1 MFPKVDADIDQTN
14 QLQANLPKVELKQT
28 KWQEPHTVPYQK
40 EPHTVPYSNKQE
52 QATTKSTARP
62 TNNPSRP
69 VQQPAVKGNH

>member
-40 EPHTVPYSNKQE
+40 EPHTVPYSN
-52 QATTKSTARP
+52 STA
-62 TNNPSRP
+62 TGTATSRKNYT
-69 VQQPAVKGNH
+69 VQYYVLYYSK